1 MCTTRELAVLS
12 RRAALGV
19 AGAGLAATVG
29 SRLAP
34 GSHAQEATPVSDPT
48 VTDSLSVEILQ
59 TFRMLPGTHD
69 LKVWAPAM
77 AGGPEWS
84 VAQNPDEQMF
94 IASAFKGFVLAE
106 ALRQVEAAADPAA
119 ALQQLLPLDES
130 VFSLDSSVFNPPH
143 LTGEVSL
150 RTALEAMISHSDNTG
165 ADIVLRHIGAASVQA
180 FIDDIGLTHT
190 RIPTSTRQFIGYIM
204 GLPDW
209 QNTTWAQLEAGQ
221 FPDPRPIINDTITM
235 ASSAADLVS
244 FYSRSLTGELFQRA
258 STLATFRTTLTMAD
272 AVPMAIPLGAD
283 GFGKG
288 GAISANGHHALTFAG
303 GLYVPDRWLYFA
315 LLLNWTDTDG
325 VAAEIQGAYV
335 EAARRIF
342 TLVRDAFTR

>member
-1 MCTTRELAVLS
+1 LNNAPDAGVIS
-12 RRAALGV
+12 RRAALGA
-19 AGAGLAATVG
+19 AGAGLAATVS

-34 GSHAQEATPVSDPT
+34 GTHAQEATPVSDPT
-48 VTDSLSVEILQ
+48 VTDSLSVEITQ
-59 TFRMLPGTHD
+59 TFQALPGTRG
-69 LKVWAPAM
+69 LKLWAPAM

-106 ALRQVEAAADPAA
+106 ALRQEEAATDPA
-119 ALQQLLPLDES
+119 ALQQLLPLNDS

-150 RTALEAMISHSDNTG
+150 RTAMEAMISHSDNTG
-165 ADIVLRHIGAASVQA
+165 TDIVLKHIGAERVQA
-180 FIDDIGLTHT
+180 FIDGLGLTHT

-209 QNTTWAQLEAGQ
+209 QNTTWAQLEAGE

-244 FYSRSLTGELFQRA
+244 FYSRALTGEMFQRA

-272 AVPMAIPLGAD
+272 AVPTAIPLGAD

-303 GLYVPDRWLYFA
+303 GLYVPDRWVYFA
-315 LLLNWTDTDG
+315 LLLNWTDADG
-325 VAAEIQGAYV
+325 DAAEIQGAYI
-335 EAARRIF
+335 EATRRVF
-342 TLVRDAFTR
+342 TLVRDRLSR

>member
-1 MCTTRELAVLS
+1 MNNAPDASVFS

-29 SRLAP
+29 GRLAP
-34 GSHAQEATPVSDPT
+34 GTHAQEATPFPDPT
-48 VTDSLSVEILQ
+48 VTDSLSVEIMQ
-59 TFRMLPGTHD
+59 TFRALPGTTGIK
-69 LKVWAPAM
+69 LWAPAM
-77 AGGPEWS
+77 AGRPEWS
-84 VAQNPDEQMF
+84 VAQSPDEQMF

-106 ALRQVEAAADPAA
+106 VLRQVEAAADPAT
-119 ALQQLLPLDES
+119 ALQQLLPLDQS
-130 VFSLDSSVFNPPH
+130 VYSLDSSVFNPPH

-150 RTALEAMISHSDNTG
+150 RTAMEAMISHSDNTG
-165 ADIVLRHIGAASVQA
+165 TDIVLKHAGAERVQA
-180 FIDDIGLTHT
+180 FIDDLGLPQT

-204 GLPDW
+204 GLHDW
-209 QNTTWAQLEAGQ
+209 QNTTWAQLEASE

-244 FYSRSLTGELFQRA
+244 FYSRSLTGEVFQHA

-303 GLYVPDRWLYFA
+303 GMYVPDRWVYFA
-315 LLLNWTDTDG
+315 LLLNWTDADG
-325 VAAEIQGAYV
+325 DAAEIQGAYID
-335 EAARRIF
+335 AAHSVF